1 MRKIAIINQKGGV
14 GKTTTT
20 VNIGAGLS
28 RLNKKVLI
36 IDLDPQ
42 AHIATCL
49 SPGNSTTKD
58 VYSLIVESADIKECI
73 KPLGKNLDII
83 ASSADLL
90 EAEKWLLNQK
100 AKESLLKKKLQSLTG
115 YDYVLIDCPPSLG
128 VLTTNALM
136 FANEVFIPVSTDFL
150 GMSGLKAV
158 ARLVQEINEEYD
170 HNVRITKI
178 VPTMYDMRS
187 KHSTQVLNELK
198 NEFYELVSDPIRINT
213 KLKEAPKSGKSI
225 FSYDKNSRG
234 AKDYQK
240 VVNSVIYDEKRV
252 KGDSDQSESALLK
265 KLAAA

>member
-1 MRKIAIINQKGGV
+1 MRKICIINQKGGV

-20 VNIGAGLS
+20 VNIGSGLS
-28 RLNKKVLI
+28 RMNKKVLI

-49 SPGNSTTKD
+49 SSGTATKD
-58 VYSLIVESADIKECI
+58 MYSLIVESADIKECV

-83 ASSADLL
+83 SSDEDLL
-90 EAEKWLLNQK
+90 EAEKWLLGQK
-100 AKESLLKKKLQSLTG
+100 TKETILKKKLQGLSG

-128 VLTTNALM
+128 ILTINALM
-136 FANEVFIPVSTDFL
+136 FANEAFIPVSTDFL

-158 ARLVQEINEEYD
+158 AKLIKNINSDFD

-198 NEFYELVSDPIRINT
+198 NEFYELVSDPIRSNT
-213 KLKEAPKSGKSI
+213 KLKEAPKFGKSI

-240 VVNSVIYDEKRV
+240 LINSVIYDEKRV
-252 KGDSDQSESALLK
+252 KIDDEQSESALLK
-265 KLAAA
+265 KLVAA